1 MKRKKRTDRAKIVD
15 ALDREV
21 SRIIRARGRCVCC
34 GGSQNMTNG
43 HLFTRTDYSTRW
55 DITEDGNCQPQCVG
69 CNLRHEHDSYPYTAW
84 YIAKFGLEQY
94 HELHRRHKAVRIIKT
109 FELEEL
115 LTTLKEVR

>member
-21 SRIIRARGRCVCC
+21 SRAIRARGNCICC
-34 GGSQNMTNG
+34 GSKEVTNG
-43 HLFTRTDYSTRW
+43 HLFTRSAYSTRW
-55 DITEDGNCQPQCVG
+55 DVGLDGNCQPQCKG
-69 CNLRHEHDSYPYTAW
+69 CNMRHEYDPYPYTAW
-84 YIAKFGLEQY
+84 YIARFGLEQY

-115 LTTLKEVR
+115 LTTLQGVR